1 MTIKIDLLS
10 FDEVLTKGAGF
21 SKRHLLLGNGFSR
34 ALRNDIFSYDA
45 LFDRAEFS
53 TLQNH
58 GFSEKQKA
66 FFDHSHLQL
75 NRALR
80 KAPPGMKRQFRRAA
94 KCSLGLHEQSGY
106 RQLRRDDL
114 STAAQ

>member
-21 SKRHLLLGNGFSR
+21 PKRHLLLGNGFSR

-75 NRALR
+75 NRAFTKGTAWDEAAIQARGEMLFGF
-80 KAPPGMKRQFRRAA
+80 ARAIWV
-94 KCSLGLHEQSGY
+94 SP
-106 RQLRRDDL
+106 
-114 STAAQ
+114 AAA